1 MLKAKGHWNENIL
14 VEEDESENA
23 IMNETREQ
31 LTCLGK
37 LQRRA
42 GLRFLLNYPRRGAEK
57 KVISN

>member
-23 IMNETREQ
+23 IMNETRE